1 MLWLFDTNIFLR
13 LAEKNSPLRQVIL
26 QMILVLRSRNDVICY
41 TPQILSEFWNV
52 CTRPAS
58 ARGGLGLSLAET
70 DRKVSLIEK
79 HFRLLPDNLATFQEW
94 RKIVRDFGI
103 SGVQVHDAK
112 LVASMTVYR
121 VANLVTLNTK
131 DFKRFPQIKA
141 IEPKDIT

>member
-13 LAEKNSPLRQVIL
+13 LVEKTSPLRQVIL
-26 QMILVLRSRNDVICY
+26 QMILMLRSRNDVICY

-103 SGVQVHDAK
+103 SGVQVYDAK

-121 VANLVTLNTK
+121 VANLATLNTK

>member
-52 CTRPAS
+52 CSRPVT

-112 LVASMTVYR
+112 LVASMTAYD
-121 VANLVTLNTK
+121 VANLVTLNAK
-131 DFKRFPQIKA
+131 DFKRFPQIRA
-141 IEPKDIT
+141 IEPKAIT